1 MTAIG
6 RRLAIFGLALGVLGG
21 CAVLQTPTAPSLF
34 TLNPAKTF
42 AAAPA
47 KADWQLAVETPS
59 SSGAYDSPRIM
70 TIRDRTAVEPFANVS
85 WTDRAPAMLGSLMVE
100 SFENSHAVMSV
111 GRDSQSLRSDFLLT
125 SELRDFQAE
134 YDGAATGAPKQVRVR
149 LVAKLVAMPRRTV
162 EASETF
168 EAVAPVTGNDVNAIV
183 AAFDRATGEALGRLV
198 PWTLATG
205 NAMRGKGKE

>member
-1 MTAIG
+1 MTVIG
-6 RRLAIFGLALGVLGG
+6 RRLAVLGLALGMLGG

-42 AAAPA
+42 ASAPA
-47 KADWQLAVETPS
+47 KAGWQLAVETPS

-70 TIRDRTAVEPFANVS
+70 SIRDRTAVEPFANVS

-134 YDGAATGAPKQVRVR
+134 YDGASGAPKQVRVR

-162 EASETF
+162 EASESF
-168 EAVAPVTGNDVNAIV
+168 EAVAPVSGEGFGAVI
-183 AAFDRATGEALGRLV
+183 AAFDQATGTVLGRLV

-205 NAMRGKGKE
+205 NAMKGSGKE